1 LIETKESVTFIKVI
15 VIEGNSTKEIEKPT
29 KILLDSSNI
38 DLLYAEQLVT
48 NHWEIDGQTVIKS
61 MRFLNKIYL
70 NLIYSQKT
78 RPLKVRI

>member
-1 LIETKESVTFIKVI
+1 MIETKESVTFIKVI
-15 VIEGNSTKEIEKPT
+15 VIEVNSTKEIEKPT